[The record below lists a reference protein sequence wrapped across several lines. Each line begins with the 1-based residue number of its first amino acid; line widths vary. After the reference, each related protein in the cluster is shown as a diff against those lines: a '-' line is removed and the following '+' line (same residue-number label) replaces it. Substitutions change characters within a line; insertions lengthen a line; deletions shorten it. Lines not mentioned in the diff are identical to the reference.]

1 MHVSEWRWLAQMSGG
16 QQAAGKEPTKAS
28 GVSRSLAGG
37 ASPPPFSSIFLPLFD
52 PVCLFCSILFHYLNT
67 CAYFPFFAIIWSPVP
82 FLFHL
87 FPLFRLLALFDLPC
101 PPFLYL
107 VSVPGKMSFLTIF
120 QKNIIVEI
128 MSKEPICLYLS
139 WAFVVGV
146 RFGWSGLILV
156 SYEWWFPLDLIVTS
170 VFLILIP

>member
-67 CAYFPFFAIIWSPVP
+67 CAYFPFFAIIWSPLP

-87 FPLFRLLALFDLPC
+87 IPLFPLI
-101 PPFLYL
+101 
-107 VSVPGKMSFLTIF
+107 FLTD
-120 QKNIIVEI
+120 K
-128 MSKEPICLYLS
+128 
-139 WAFVVGV
+139 
-146 RFGWSGLILV
+146 
-156 SYEWWFPLDLIVTS
+156 S
-170 VFLILIP
+170 VFLNDQCYNHGAPTDLLRCKKRDVTHGGPQLTFQMFRLWILGFFKRYLSSKKKLGLGRTPHPWLGQNPKI